1 MWMIRDFLGKIEIA
15 WELLGFLRRR
25 RLWWLYPLVFILLLS
40 GILIGAGTSTGV
52 GPFIY
57 TLF

>member
-1 MWMIRDFLGKIEIA
+1 MGVFRELIGKFGIA
-15 WELLGFLRRR
+15 WELLGSIGRRK
-25 RLWWLYPLVFILLLS
+25 LWWMYPLVFVLLFF

-57 TLF
+57 TMF

>member
-1 MWMIRDFLGKIEIA
+1 MWMIRDLLGKIEIA
-15 WELLGFLRRR
+15 WELLVFLRRR
-25 RLWWLYPLVFILLLS
+25 KLWLLYPIVFILLLS
-40 GILIGAGTSTGV
+40 GILIGAGTSSGV

>member
-1 MWMIRDFLGKIEIA
+1 MWMIRDLLGKIEIA
-15 WELLGFLRRR
+15 WELLSFLRRR
-25 RLWWLYPLVFILLLS
+25 RLWWLYPLVFLLLLS

>member
-1 MWMIRDFLGKIEIA
+1 MWMIRDLFDRIETA

-25 RLWWLYPLVFILLLS
+25 KLWWLYPLVFLLLLS